1 MPKFLFLSLSSCSLL
16 AVAHAQTATTATPSA
31 PKATGTVAA
40 PTGGTP
46 AAPTRPQTATRPFA
60 KVGGFSISGYLRS
73 RVENYNWFRTPGF
86 NDSYVFTGHQLRLAA
101 VDASPKLD
109 FQFDLQGQLLTN
121 LPGHAIAPAP
131 QGALGLGAN
140 YYAANGRDY
149 EALNIKQAFVRFK
162 GALGTGSAV
171 RLGRFEFNDGTETVA
186 KDPTL
191 NFLKTQRI
199 SQRFIGTFGFSH
211 TGRAFDG
218 GQLSLPVGTGNFTLV
233 GARPTTG
240 VFQLDAN
247 KDVDSVDFLYGAYTK
262 PLPSSEVRVFGL
274 AYEDGRAANMSTKV
288 DNRPLAARQA
298 DGKAIRIYT
307 LGVNYIRDFKTS
319 GGTFDVLGLGA
330 VQGGNW
336 GTLKQR
342 ANDFNLEAGY
352 QPKGSSLKP
361 WLRVGY
367 DRSSGDKNPTDGIH
381 GTFFTPLP
389 TPRLYARFPFFDQL
403 NNTDTFAQLI
413 LRPNPKANLRFEAH
427 RLQLTSAQDLYYS
440 GGGAFQSG
448 GKGVNGFG
456 FAGRPSGGSHG
467 LANLFDAS
475 FDYTFDPKT
484 SVGLYFG
491 QAFGGKVIDK
501 IYKGRDASLAFLE
514 FSRKF

>member
-1 MPKFLFLSLSSCSLL
+1 MHKFLFLSLSSCSFL
-16 AVAHAQTATTATPSA
+16 AVAHAQTAPATTPSATSATPSA
-31 PKATGTVAA
+31 PKA
-40 PTGGTP
+40 TGGTP

-73 RVENYNWFRTPGF
+73 RVENYNYFRTPGF
-86 NDSYVFTGHQLRLAA
+86 NGSYVFSGHQLRLSAL
-101 VDASPKLD
+101 DSSPKLD

-162 GALGTGSAV
+162 GALGTGSAARV
-171 RLGRFEFNDGTETVA
+171 GRFEFNDGVETVS

-274 AYEDGRAANMSTKV
+274 AYEDGRATNMSTKV

-298 DGKAIRIYT
+298 DNKAIRVYT
-307 LGVNYIRDFKTS
+307 LGINYIRDFKTRS
-319 GGTFDVLGLGA
+319 GTFDVLGLGA
-330 VQGGNW
+330 IQTGNW

-342 ANDFNLEAGY
+342 ADDFNLEAGY

-361 WLRVGY
+361 WLRIGY
-367 DRSSGDKNPTDGIH
+367 DRSSGDKNGADGTH

-389 TPRLYARFPFFDQL
+389 TPRVYARFPFFDQL

-427 RLQLTSAQDLYYS
+427 RLQLTSAQDLYYA

-448 GKGVNGFG
+448 GNGVNGFG
-456 FAGRPSGGSHG
+456 FAGRPSGGSHS

-475 FDYTFDPKT
+475 FDYTVDPKT

-491 QAFGGKVIDK
+491 QAFGGKVIDN

>member
-1 MPKFLFLSLSSCSLL
+1 MHKFLFLSLSSCSLL
-16 AVAHAQTATTATPSA
+16 VVAHAQTATTATPSTT
-31 PKATGTVAA
+31 KATGAVAA

-46 AAPTRPQTATRPFA
+46 AAPTRPQLATRPFA

-73 RVENYNWFRTPGF
+73 RVENYNYFNTPGF
-86 NDSYVFTGHQLRLAA
+86 NDSYVFTGHQLRLSAL
-101 VDASPKLD
+101 DSSPKLD
-109 FQFDLQGQLLTN
+109 FQFDLQQQLLTN

-131 QGALGLGAN
+131 QGLLGLGAN

-162 GALGTGSAV
+162 GAVGKGSAA
-171 RLGRFEFNDGTETVA
+171 RIGRFEFNDGTEVVA

-199 SQRFIGTFGFSH
+199 SQRLIGTFGFSH
-211 TGRAFDG
+211 IGRAFDG
-218 GQLSLPVGTGNFTLV
+218 AQLTLPLGTANFTGV
-233 GARPTTG
+233 AARPTTG

-247 KDVDSVDFLYGAYTK
+247 KNVDSVNFLYGAYTK
-262 PLPSSEVRVFGL
+262 PMKQSEVRVFGL
-274 AYEDGRAANMSTKV
+274 AYEDGRTTNQSTKV
-288 DNRPLAARQA
+288 DNRPLPARQA
-298 DGKAIRIYT
+298 DNKAIRIYT
-307 LGVNYIRDFKTS
+307 LGANYIRDFKT
-319 GGTFDVLGLGA
+319 GGGSFDVLALGA
-330 VQGGNW
+330 IQGGNW

-361 WLRVGY
+361 WLRIRY
-367 DRSSGDKNPTDGIH
+367 DRSSGDRNAADGTH

-389 TPRLYARFPFFDQL
+389 TPRLYARFPFFNQL

-413 LRPNPKANLRFEAH
+413 LRPNPKTNLRFEAH

-448 GKGVNGFG
+448 GNGVNGFG
-456 FAGRPSGGSHG
+456 FAGRPSSGSHS
-467 LANLFDAS
+467 LANLFDIS

-491 QAFGGKVIDK
+491 QAIGGKVINS
-501 IYKGRDASLAFLE
+501 IYKGSDASLAFLE